1 MSAFPQNSSQ
11 LPSINQDFIDLSGC
25 NVIDLLP
32 LDPKAKEIITKAQDG
47 TLFQNPVADLIS
59 EGFGKINEFRG
70 AVGNAVGDAAE
81 RFMSVGGDAEG
92 DLLGGSGL
100 AKVLKRPNPAFP
112 GVGLPNPFDIPQFI
126 PETVSQYV
134 GRISNDIQSGVAYFQ
149 QQAEMT
155 SGISLVPPDQRPAGS
170 SDTVYNSD
178 GGLEGFPGILGLQNV
193 ANGFNQTKNSLENP
207 DEVLDRYSEFFGSVA
222 GPGTEVFSTFTDAM
236 GGDVGGAFAAF
247 ATNDSGQITAFD
259 DTALTDMV
267 NAYDSAKGAIGAV
280 ESFVNN
286 ERAIAT
292 AATDYLSK
300 TVFGF
305 SVLAML
311 ADPCFGQKLAKKIFD
326 I

>member
-59 EGFGKINEFRG
+59 DGFGKINEFRG

-81 RFMSVGGDAEG
+81 RFMSVGGDADG
-92 DLLGGSGL
+92 ALLGGSGL
-100 AKVLKRPNPAFP
+100 AKVLKRPNPEFP
-112 GVGLPNPFDIPQFI
+112 GVGQSNPFDIPQFI

-207 DEVLDRYSEFFGSVA
+207 DEVLDRYSEFLAPLQDRVQKCFQLLLMLW
-222 GPGTEVFSTFTDAM
+222 EVMLVERSQHSQRTI
-236 GGDVGGAFAAF
+236 VG
-247 ATNDSGQITAFD
+247 
-259 DTALTDMV
+259 
-267 NAYDSAKGAIGAV
+267 
-280 ESFVNN
+280 
-286 ERAIAT
+286 R
-292 AATDYLSK
+292 
-300 TVFGF
+300 
-305 SVLAML
+305 
-311 ADPCFGQKLAKKIFD
+311 
-326 I
+326 